1 MSNGRPGTRMT
12 ASVMPGW
19 QLVSAGFPEFNILYM
34 SGCWPLAPNKERL
47 VMLRR
52 FLLSCLLGILV
63 SFQAAAS
70 AKNVTTLTWYG
81 HSAFKIV
88 TPSGHVLLLDPWITN
103 PSNPNGKA
111 DLAGIKSADYI
122 LVTHGHF
129 DHVGDAVNIAR
140 RTGAHLIANFDL
152 GHAMVNY
159 LGFPATQAGFDT
171 LGNSGGTITLLK
183 GEVSITFEPAVHS
196 SDIELPGSDGKPGRM
211 EAAGNPNGFVIR
223 IKDGPTIYDTG
234 DTALFSDMRLIGET
248 DHIDVMLACI
258 GDHFTMGP
266 KDAAEAVNLVNP
278 DIVIPM
284 HYGTFPVLTG
294 TPDAFEK
301 DLADLEQTAVTNPH
315 GAKAAQTHQLAK
327 KMRVMAI
334 DKAVVFESKN

>member
-1 MSNGRPGTRMT
+1 
-12 ASVMPGW
+12 
-19 QLVSAGFPEFNILYM
+19 
-34 SGCWPLAPNKERL
+34 
-47 VMLRR
+47 MLRR
-52 FLLSCLLGILV
+52 LFLACSIGMLV
-63 SFQAAAS
+63 FFQAGAS
-70 AKNVTTLTWYG
+70 GRDVTTLTWYG

-103 PSNPNGKA
+103 PSNKNGKQ
-111 DLAGIKSADYI
+111 DLDSIKKADYI
-122 LVTHGHF
+122 LLTHGHF
-129 DHVGDAVNIAR
+129 DHVGDSVEIAK
-140 RTGAHLIANFDL
+140 RTGAHLVANYDL
-152 GHAMVNY
+152 GHAMVDY
-159 LGFPATQAGFDT
+159 LGFPAAQAGFDT

-234 DTALFSDMRLIGET
+234 DTALFSDMSLIGET

-266 KDAAEAVNLVNP
+266 KGAAEAVNLVDP

-301 DLADLEQTAVTNPH
+301 ELADLEQTAVINSR

-334 DKAVVFESKN
+334 DKPVVFESKN